1 MKTASTAIL
10 KSGLFT
16 IIFCTT
22 QACAADKEDKL
33 AHGEEIHQNHCLK
46 CHGDEV
52 YTRDDRFVKSLNA
65 LSKQVERCKNSNDL
79 PWFEDDTDAV
89 VNFLNTRYYKF

>member
-22 QACAADKEDKL
+22 QACAADKEEHLRTAK
-33 AHGEEIHQNHCLK
+33 
-46 CHGDEV
+46 
-52 YTRDDRFVKSLNA
+52 
-65 LSKQVERCKNSNDL
+65 
-79 PWFEDDTDAV
+79 
-89 VNFLNTRYYKF
+89 KFIRTIA